1 MNLLNADNFFL
12 APPAPVDLTEQS
24 AAENGG
30 DEQGKNNR
38 PFFAGFSAAAA
49 LLVAVRGAMSGWD
62 CLPVKL
68 SAKKERVAP
77 SFRKVGKEGKC
88 LKEKEK

>member
-12 APPAPVDLTEQS
+12 APPAPVDLTGQN

-30 DEQGKNNR
+30 GGEQGKNSL

-49 LLVAVRGAMSGWD
+49 LLVAVRGAMNG
-62 CLPVKL
+62 
-68 SAKKERVAP
+68 
-77 SFRKVGKEGKC
+77 
-88 LKEKEK
+88 